1 MWVCPSLGWS
11 VTTCGSQAVEQQP
24 DPTAAWASASRA
36 MWSTE
41 RCLTLVALHRTAE
54 PIYWSRSLR
63 LGTSAARRVVPVEP
77 LPPAVCAVLV
87 EDVVV

>member
-24 DPTAAWASASRA
+24 DPTAAWASASQA

-41 RCLTLVALHRTAE
+41 RCLSGPPPHRRADILV
-54 PIYWSRSLR
+54 
-63 LGTSAARRVVPVEP
+63 LGPSGSAARRVVPVEP

-87 EDVVV
+87 VDVVV